1 MNQKYKAK
9 HHICI
14 TFLLTFKSKHDI
26 IILKKGEKK
35 MEIRIENTDTPQ
47 TKNCYI
53 DTEKTEG
60 GLTMYFEVSGF
71 PGEGDLRIRDAGG
84 HIVDYSDYNM
94 RYNDN
99 VKEYILA
106 AVSDYL
112 DDIYKDLGRPQI
124 DSPI

>member
-1 MNQKYKAK
+1 
-9 HHICI
+9 
-14 TFLLTFKSKHDI
+14 
-26 IILKKGEKK
+26 

-47 TKNCYI
+47 T
-53 DTEKTEG
+53 EKLHRHRKTDG

-84 HIVDYSDYNM
+84 HIVDYSDYNT

-112 DDIYKDLGRPQI
+112 DDIYKDLGHPQI